1 MPILQLETYVL
12 EIWKSLGSG
21 VPLTE
26 VIPEGETL
34 QGTRWPLVPA
44 GELRFSIWHGRN
56 HSNSHLHCWELCC
69 AFPTRED
76 YRPLKHGTKSSFVP
90 LNCLCHRL

>member
-1 MPILQLETYVL
+1 MTRVWNGPRGTRFAMPILQLETYVL

-34 QGTRWPLVPA
+34 
-44 GELRFSIWHGRN
+44 
-56 HSNSHLHCWELCC
+56 
-69 AFPTRED
+69 
-76 YRPLKHGTKSSFVP
+76 
-90 LNCLCHRL
+90 